1 MSLLPKHKE
10 NMSFLFFR
18 MIRFINNNKEGLLF
32 FVLSLLSLNNGIIN
46 ELF

>member
-18 MIRFINNNKEGLLF
+18 KIRFGHNKEGLLF
-32 FVLSLLSLNNGIIN
+32 FVLSLSSLNNGIIN